1 MSPSRR
7 GSRRRF
13 TLILLVLASLTVLT
27 IDFRNTGPID
37 SARGVVAGVFNP
49 VRSGASWVF
58 RPVGNLWNS
67 AFHYQKL
74 EHQNQKLQREVD
86 RLRGQSV
93 QNEVDQRQLQQF
105 LKLARIPYLHGL
117 PTTVAQVTSGP
128 LTNFQDTIEIDK
140 GAGDGIKAGMAV
152 VTDAGLVGRIADVH
166 GGTSTV
172 QLITDPEL
180 SLFVRIQQR
189 GSTEMGP
196 LGQAHGMGPNRPL
209 RVDDGILINRRV
221 KAGDPVITSGI
232 GTSTYPGQI
241 PVAKVVRV
249 KPSADRTQQVVD
261 IQPYVQ
267 FDRLSYVK
275 VILWE
280 PTP

>member
-1 MSPSRR
+1 MSASRR
-7 GSRRRF
+7 GRRRRF

-27 IDFRNTGPID
+27 IDFRNTGPIG
-37 SARGVVAGVFNP
+37 SARDVVAGVFNP
-49 VRSGASWVF
+49 VRSGAATAF

-74 EHQNQKLQREVD
+74 ERENQRLQRRID
-86 RLRGQSV
+86 QLRGQSV
-93 QNEVDQRQLQQF
+93 QNEVDQRQLEQF
-105 LKLARIPYLHGL
+105 LKLAHIPYLHAL
-117 PTTVAQVTSGP
+117 PTAVAQVTSGP
-128 LTNFQDTIEIDK
+128 LTNFQDTVEIDK
-140 GAGDGIKAGMAV
+140 GAGDGIKTGMAV

-166 GGTSTV
+166 GGRSTV

-180 SLFVRIQQR
+180 SLFVCVQQR

-196 LGQAHGMGPNRPL
+196 LGQAHGMGPNRPM
-209 RVDDGILINRRV
+209 RIDDGILINRTV
-221 KAGDPVITSGI
+221 KKGDPVITSGI

-241 PVAKVVRV
+241 PVGKVLRVR
-249 KPSADRTQQVVD
+249 PSADRTQQVVD
-261 IQPYVQ
+261 VQPYVQ